1 MTKNQQRQIILSI
14 EYCAFLGAI
23 FLAVYSVIKSQWEV
37 TAASLAVIAAI
48 LANFNSQRISWKQE
62 DELEANIEINFDL
75 KTINKMV
82 LLVIENIGG
91 SRAYDIE
98 FTIEPPLKVISY
110 GEISTGAFPYIENKD
125 RIQYYVSDTAT
136 MFEENEGNKRPHNYK
151 VNYKFSQIKD
161 GTKTLK
167 TKNLTIEPFR
177 RTTSPDSDYE
187 KFILESTK
195 ISGKLDKIEKAITKI
210 SK

>member
-1 MTKNQQRQIILSI
+1 MTKNQQRQLILSI
-14 EYCAFLGAI
+14 EYCAIIGAI
-23 FLAVYSVIKSQWEV
+23 FLTVYSVIKSQWEV

-62 DELEANIEINFDL
+62 DELEADIEINFDL
-75 KTINKMV
+75 KTINTMV

-98 FTIEPPLKVISY
+98 FNIEPPLKVISY
-110 GEISTGAFPYIENKD
+110 EDISTGSFPYIEKKD
-125 RIQYYVSDTAT
+125 RIQYYVSSTAA
-136 MFEENEGNKRPHNYK
+136 MFEENVRKERPLNYK
-151 VNYKFSQIKD
+151 VNYKFSQIKN
-161 GTKTLK
+161 GSKILK

-195 ISGKLDKIEKAITKI
+195 ISDKLDKIEKAITKI

>member
-1 MTKNQQRQIILSI
+1 MTKNQQRQLILSI
-14 EYCAFLGAI
+14 EYCAIIGAI
-23 FLAVYSVIKSQWEV
+23 FLTVYSVIKSQWEV

-62 DELEANIEINFDL
+62 DELEADIEINFDL
-75 KTINKMV
+75 KTINTMV

-98 FTIEPPLKVISY
+98 FNIEPPLKVISY
-110 GEISTGAFPYIENKD
+110 EDISTGSFPYIEKKD
-125 RIQYYVSDTAT
+125 RIQYYVSTAVD
-136 MFEENEGNKRPHNYK
+136 MFEENNQNKRPANYQ
-151 VNYKFSQIKD
+151 VEYRFSQFKN
-161 GTKTLK
+161 GSKTVK
-167 TKNLTIEPFR
+167 TKNITIEPFR

-187 KFILESTK
+187 KFILENIK
-195 ISGKLDKIEKAITKI
+195 ISDKLEKIEKAITKM